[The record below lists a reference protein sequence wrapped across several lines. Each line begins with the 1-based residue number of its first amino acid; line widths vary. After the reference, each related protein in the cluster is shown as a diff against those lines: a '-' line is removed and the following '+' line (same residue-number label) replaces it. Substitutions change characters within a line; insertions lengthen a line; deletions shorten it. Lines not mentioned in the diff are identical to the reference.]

1 MQNLP
6 EECVVHALGFLELE
20 DVIDFTRTTKDAS
33 AFVTKHD
40 KSLFEPALER
50 LHAWRQGVGR
60 LENEGPPLHERR
72 VLAMDNVPWRDRY
85 LHERADLRRTAIT
98 RDDLVAHSWRLRFR
112 EPGGGVQVREVP
124 PRACRFLS
132 DGMFRL
138 EGFPPMEW
146 SVAEDGDAVV
156 ISNFPPHRVQR
167 RAHYDHGWT
176 LENKN
181 VILWSVDEMS
191 PHWARMSSRHAAA
204 AAKLSGNRH
213 AREAREL
220 LTRGGVFERAGR
232 HDRARIAFMDALAHA
247 GGTLAHLP
255 LGATGYL
262 PEDPLAEDFERYQTD
277 PGAMVVELQECY
289 QLETLWHERNNRLY
303 ALLSLARAALETG
316 EARQALDAARR
327 AAMNVLH
334 QGDFHGRAR
343 CIRDV
348 EDLRARALLA
358 LSEEQEQRDASAS
371 PTTRPRSESFLA
383 RGLEGLGV

>member
-1 MQNLP
+1 MQSLP

-33 AFVTKHD
+33 ALVTKHD
-40 KSLFEPALER
+40 KSLFEPALQR
-50 LHAWRQGVGR
+50 LHTWRQGVGR

-85 LHERADLRRTAIT
+85 LRERADLTRTAIT
-98 RDDLVAHSWRLRFR
+98 RDDLVAHSWRLCFR

-124 PRACRFLS
+124 PKGCRFLS

-146 SVAEDGDAVV
+146 SVAEDGGAVV

-191 PHWARMSSRHAAA
+191 PQWARMSGRHAAA
-204 AAKLSGNRH
+204 AARLSGNRH
-213 AREAREL
+213 AREARAL
-220 LTRGGVFERAGR
+220 LMRGGAFERAGR
-232 HDRARIAFMDALAHA
+232 HDRARIAFEDAVAHA
-247 GGTLAHLP
+247 GGTLASLP
-255 LGATGYL
+255 MCATGYVSEEESDL
-262 PEDPLAEDFERYQTD
+262 SFERYQTD
-277 PGAMVVELQECY
+277 PGAILVELQEGY

-303 ALLSLARAALETG
+303 ALISLARAALETG
-316 EARQALDAARR
+316 KARQALDAARR
-327 AAMNVLH
+327 ASVNVLH

-371 PTTRPRSESFLA
+371 PTTRPRSESLLA

>member
-1 MQNLP
+1 MECLP

-20 DVIDFTRTTKDAS
+20 DVIDFTRTTKEAS

-50 LHAWRQGVGR
+50 LHSWRQGVGR

-85 LHERADLRRTAIT
+85 LRERADLTRTAIT

-124 PRACRFLS
+124 PKGCRFLS

-176 LENKN
+176 LENEN
-181 VILWSVDEMS
+181 VILWSVESADAHPGS
-191 PHWARMSSRHAAA
+191 VGRRHALRANYS
-204 AAKLSGNRH
+204 LEWGEFCMGDGSCPRV
-213 AREAREL
+213 
-220 LTRGGVFERAGR
+220 RGGPKM
-232 HDRARIAFMDALAHA
+232 ARIAFMDAVAHT
-247 GGTLAHLP
+247 GGTLASLP
-255 LGATGYL
+255 IGATGFVS
-262 PEDPLAEDFERYQTD
+262 EEESEAQFERYQTD
-277 PGAMVVELQECY
+277 PGAMVIEMQEQY
-289 QLETLWHERNNRLY
+289 QLETLWHERG
-303 ALLSLARAALETG
+303 ARARALIGLASTALETG
-316 EARQALDAARR
+316 HARQALDAARR
-327 AAMNVLH
+327 ASVNVVH
-334 QGDFHGRAR
+334 DGDL
-343 CIRDV
+343 IRHV

-358 LSEEQEQRDASAS
+358 LSKEREQRDASTS
-371 PTTRPRSESFLA
+371 PTTRPRSESLLA
-383 RGLEGLGV
+383 RHLEDLGV